1 MLLFVLRR
9 ALWTVPVL
17 LLVGLVLVEWIFAIP
32 GIGRYFIAA
41 AQARDYPLT
50 LGLTVVLTTA
60 VVVANLLSDV
70 ALAAIDPRIRDAI

>member
-1 MLLFVLRR
+1 VLGLFI
-9 ALWTVPVL
+9 
-17 LLVGLVLVEWIFAIP
+17 VEWIFAIP

-60 VVVANLLSDV
+60 VLLANLLSDI
-70 ALAAIDPRIRDAI
+70 ALAAVNPRLRET

>member
-1 MLLFVLRR
+1 MLRR
-9 ALWTVPVL
+9 ALWTIPVL
-17 LLVGLVLVEWIFAIP
+17 LVLGLFLVEWIFVLP

-41 AQARDYPLT
+41 AQAWDYPLT

-70 ALAAIDPRIRDAI
+70 ALAAVDPRIRDAT

>member
-1 MLLFVLRR
+1 M
-9 ALWTVPVL
+9 PVL
-17 LLVGLVLVEWIFAIP
+17 LVLGLFLVEWIFAIR
-32 GIGRYFIAA
+32 GIGRYFVAA

-70 ALAAIDPRIRDAI
+70 ALAAIDPRIRDAT